1 VSRQELEHRRELER
15 ELHRAELR
23 AVRDALR
30 PGTSEP
36 PRAEPTAEADLPDPL
51 AAEVWALAARTRMLE
66 SQLRRAVIAGVG
78 VGLAALALGGLA
90 LGLAFLLAGA
100 PASDAP
106 TNEFAELSVG
116 RLSLRGG
123 LELVDES
130 GRRLAFL
137 GREPGAFGSS
147 APVALG
153 LYDGHDG
160 QAVRIAASP
169 GGAALSLAAP
179 GGTRS
184 VSIVAFPTGAQL
196 DVRDGERGT
205 VLSADGAR
213 TGAGAGET
221 GAQTT
226 R

>member
-1 VSRQELEHRRELER
+1 MSQQELDPQRQQER

-30 PGTSEP
+30 PVP
-36 PRAEPTAEADLPDPL
+36 AERPSAPAPADADEPDPL
-51 AAEVWALAARTRMLE
+51 AAELWALASRTRVLE
-66 SQLRRAVIAGVG
+66 GQLRRAVIAGVG

-90 LGLAFLLAGA
+90 LCFAFLLAAA
-100 PASDAP
+100 PDAGMP
-106 TNEFAELSVG
+106 ANELAELTVG

-153 LYDGHDG
+153 LYDGADG

-179 GGTRS
+179 GGERS
-184 VSIVAFPTGAQL
+184 VSIVALPGGAKV
-196 DVRDGERGT
+196 DVRDGSRGT

-213 TGAGAGET
+213 TDATEP
-221 GAQTT
+221 GAQ
-226 R
+226 RVR

>member
-1 VSRQELEHRRELER
+1 VSPHELEHRRELER

-23 AVRDALR
+23 AVRDAFRPAAPELR
-30 PGTSEP
+30 PVERS
-36 PRAEPTAEADLPDPL
+36 ADADLPDPL
-51 AAEVWALAARTRMLE
+51 AVEVWALAARTRMLE

-100 PASDAP
+100 PVSDAP

-147 APVALG
+147 SPVALG

-184 VSIVAFPTGAQL
+184 VSIVALPTGAQL

-205 VLSADGAR
+205 VLSADGTR
-213 TGAGAGET
+213 PSGGET
-221 GAQTT
+221 GEPTT